1 MRVGHVNV
9 GVVWFR
15 GDLRLDDNPAW
26 AAATA
31 TCDRVVAAFVVDPR
45 LWDRCHRRRRA
56 TLAGN
61 LAALDARLAARGGRL
76 WVGRGEPV
84 ETLAGLFR
92 GAGAGAV
99 FANRDVSPYAA
110 RRDEAASAQLPM
122 RWTDGCFVHA
132 PGSVRSRS
140 GDGYTV
146 FTPYFRAWS
155 AWPPEPWPEP
165 GTADLADEPGAGV
178 PAADAPPLEAG
189 EEAARRRLVAFA
201 DRVEHYADERD
212 RPDLDSTSRLS
223 VDLKWGTISPRRVV
237 ETLAGES
244 PGRAEFVRQV
254 AWRDF
259 WAQIMAARPET
270 VSEALR
276 PEYRQVRW
284 RHDPQG
290 FDAWRQGM
298 TGYPLVDA
306 GMRQLLAEGWI
317 HNRVRMVVAS
327 FLVKDLLVDWRL
339 GERYMRR
346 LLLDGDV
353 AQNVGNWQWTAGTG
367 ADAVPYFRI
376 FNPVRQ
382 SERFDPAGD
391 YIRRWVPELS
401 DLSDRQIHTPWTLG
415 PLQLAAQ
422 APGYPM
428 PIVDHAE
435 ARKRTLAA
443 FEESRRRTRPA

>member
-1 MRVGHVNV
+1 MNV

-15 GDLRLDDNPAW
+15 RDLRLTDNPAW
-26 AAATA
+26 SAAAAT
-31 TCDRVVAAFVVDPR
+31 CDQVIAAFVVDPQ
-45 LWDRCHRRRRA
+45 LWDRCHARRRA
-56 TLAGN
+56 VLAGN
-61 LAALDARLAARGGRL
+61 LRSLDSALAVRGGRL

-84 ETLAGLFR
+84 GTLTDLVRQAR
-92 GAGAGAV
+92 VQAV

-132 PGSVRSRS
+132 PGSVRSRT
-140 GDGYTV
+140 GTGYTV

-155 AWPPEPWPEP
+155 ERPPEPWPGCGSAEVAVDP
-165 GTADLADEPGAGV
+165 GTGV
-178 PAADAPPLEAG
+178 PTADAPPLKTG
-189 EEAARRRLVAFA
+189 EEAAERRLEAFV
-201 DRVEHYADERD
+201 DRVDRYAEERD
-212 RPDLDSTSRLS
+212 RPDLDITSKLS

-237 ETLAGES
+237 EALAGES
-244 PGRAEFVRQV
+244 PGRAAFVRQV

-270 VSEALR
+270 VADGLR
-276 PEYRQVRW
+276 PEYRDVQW
-284 RHDPQG
+284 RHDPEG
-290 FDAWRQGM
+290 LEAWKRGR

-306 GMRQLLAEGWI
+306 GMRQLLAEGWV

-327 FLVKDLLVDWRL
+327 FLVKDLLVDWRF
-339 GERYMRR
+339 GERHMRR

-353 AQNVGNWQWTAGTG
+353 AQNVGNWHWTAGTG
-367 ADAVPYFRI
+367 ADAAPYFRV

-382 SERFDPAGD
+382 SQRFDPAGD
-391 YIRRWVPELS
+391 YIRRWVPELA
-401 DLSDRQIHTPWTLG
+401 DLTAREIHTPWTLG
-415 PLQLAAQ
+415 PMEMAAR

-435 ARKRTLAA
+435 ARNRTLAA
-443 FEESRRRTRPA
+443 FEAARRRFAEQ

>member
-1 MRVGHVNV
+1 MNV

-15 GDLRLDDNPAW
+15 RDLRLTDNPAW
-26 AAATA
+26 SAATA
-31 TCDRVVAAFVVDPR
+31 TCDQVIAAFVVDPQ
-45 LWDRCHRRRRA
+45 LWDRCHERRRA
-56 TLAGN
+56 MLAGN
-61 LAALDARLAARGGRL
+61 LRSLDGALAARGGRL

-84 ETLAGLFR
+84 ETLAELIR
-92 GAGAGAV
+92 QTGAQAV

-122 RWTDGCFVHA
+122 RWTEGCFVHA
-132 PGSVRSRS
+132 PGSVRSRT
-140 GDGYTV
+140 GTGYTV

-155 AWPPEPWPEP
+155 ALPPEPWPGSGSAE
-165 GTADLADEPGAGV
+165 LAGDPGAGV
-178 PAADAPPLEAG
+178 PATDVPPLEPG
-189 EEAARRRLVAFA
+189 EEAAERRLDAFA
-201 DRVEHYADERD
+201 DRVDRYAEERD
-212 RPDLDSTSRLS
+212 RPDLESTSKLS

-237 ETLAGES
+237 EALAGES
-244 PGRAEFVRQV
+244 PGRAAFVRQV

-284 RHDPQG
+284 RQDPGGFEAWKQG
-290 FDAWRQGM
+290 R

-306 GMRQLLAEGWI
+306 GMRQLRAEGWI

-339 GERYMRR
+339 GERHMRR

-367 ADAVPYFRI
+367 ADAAPYFRI

-391 YIRRWVPELS
+391 YIRRWVPELA
-401 DLSDRQIHTPWTLG
+401 DLTDREIHTPWMLG
-415 PLQLAAQ
+415 PLDLAAR

-435 ARKRTLAA
+435 ARARTLAA
-443 FEESRRRTRPA
+443 FEAARQQWAGE

>member
-1 MRVGHVNV
+1 MNV
-9 GVVWFR
+9 GIVWFR
-15 GDLRLDDNPAW
+15 RDLRLADNPAW

-31 TCDRVVAAFVVDPR
+31 TCDRVMAVFVVDPQ
-45 LWDRCHRRRRA
+45 LWDSCHARRRA
-56 TLAGN
+56 VLAGN
-61 LAALDARLAARGGRL
+61 LRSLDDALAARGGRL

-84 ETLAGLFR
+84 EMLAELIR
-92 GAGAGAV
+92 RAGARAV

-110 RRDEAASAQLPM
+110 RRDGAADARLPM

-132 PGSVRSRS
+132 PGSVRSRT
-140 GDGYTV
+140 GTGYTV

-155 AWPPEPWPEP
+155 TLPPEPWPGSGSAEVA
-165 GTADLADEPGAGV
+165 ADSGAGV
-178 PAADAPPLEAG
+178 PAADAPPLETG
-189 EEAARRRLVAFA
+189 EEAAVRRLDAFA
-201 DRVEHYADERD
+201 DRADRYAEERD
-212 RPDLDSTSRLS
+212 RPDLDITSKLS

-237 ETLAGES
+237 EALAGES
-244 PGRAEFVRQV
+244 PGRAAFVRQV

-270 VSEALR
+270 VSTALR
-276 PEYRQVRW
+276 SEYRAIRW
-284 RHDPQG
+284 RHDPEG
-290 FDAWRQGM
+290 FEAWKNGR

-306 GMRQLLAEGWI
+306 GMRQLRDEGWI

-339 GERYMRR
+339 GERHMRR

-367 ADAVPYFRI
+367 ADAAPYFRI

-382 SERFDPAGD
+382 SQRFDPAGD
-391 YIRRWVPELS
+391 YIRRWVHELAGFS
-401 DLSDRQIHTPWTLG
+401 SREIHTPWTLG
-415 PLQLAAQ
+415 PLELAAR

-428 PIVDHAE
+428 PIVDHAQ
-435 ARKRTLAA
+435 ARNRTLAA
-443 FEESRRRTRPA
+443 FEAARQQWAGE